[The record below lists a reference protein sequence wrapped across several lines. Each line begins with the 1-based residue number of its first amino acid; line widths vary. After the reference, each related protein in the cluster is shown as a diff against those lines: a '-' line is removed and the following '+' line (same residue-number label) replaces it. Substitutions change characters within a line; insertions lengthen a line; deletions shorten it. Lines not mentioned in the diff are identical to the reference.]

1 MRTAVYALMFEGQQ
15 VYIGCAVS
23 PETRLKQHRKARP
36 EGDAITLKVLSWHK
50 DRFAALRREHKLI
63 IKHSPPW
70 NVIYSPA
77 VLAAKKAERHAQEW
91 ADWQALAAKNQA
103 EMDAANEEYYRLTGE
118 QR

>member
-1 MRTAVYALMFEGQQ
+1 MRTAVYALMFEGRQ

-36 EGDAITLKVLSWHK
+36 EGNAITLKVLSWHK

-63 IKHSPPW
+63 LKCSPPW

-77 VLAAKKAERHAQEW
+77 IVEKKRAARHAIEYAAW
-91 ADWQALAAKNQA
+91 RAIADKNQA
-103 EMDAANEEYYRLTGE
+103 AMDAANEEYYRLTGE
-118 QR
+118 KP